1 MSELI
6 VRTNVLKFLL
16 ILLFIFII
24 VTSIA
29 ILFYLKT
36 RYINDQDLG
45 IVDSNLKDSGINII
59 GSNDNKNNKE
69 IKNSIF
75 IFRRDFRYQD
85 NIGLINCLK
94 DSKKVYPIF
103 IFTPEQI
110 KNNSFKSNNA
120 IQFMIESLK
129 ELNKSI
135 KNKLQYFYGKPD
147 DILQK
152 LIKKNKI
159 DAVYVN
165 EDYTPYSIKRDKKLS
180 NICKR
185 NNCLFKSFRDI
196 MLFPVGHIKTTQGK
210 PYTKFTHFKNAISKM
225 KLKPDKPSITQSKLL
240 NKLSKISGTS
250 RGNSNLGEK
259 SIEQIIKLIGLKYNK
274 NLAVKPGRSEA
285 LKILRSVKK
294 FKKYNNLRNDL
305 TYSTTNLSAY
315 LKFGCISIRETYD
328 HFLRN
333 LGKSNQLI
341 TQLYWREFYYNIMMI
356 FGYGLQKPIYSK
368 IKWKNNPSLFKKW
381 CEGKT
386 GFPVI
391 DAGMRQLNETG
402 YMHNRARLLTSNFLC
417 KVLLIDWRKG
427 EKYYATQLVDYDP
440 AMNLGNWQWSS
451 SAGISSQDYFM
462 SFNPW
467 NQQKDYD
474 PDCEYIKTW
483 VPELSNVDP
492 KVIHKWYNYSFDDE
506 IPVGYSLIN
515 RKSIKYPDPVVDYS
529 EQKEKQKKMYGKIY
543 KK

>member
-1 MSELI
+1 MEYKKMS
-6 VRTNVLKFLL
+6 KFLL
-16 ILLFIFII
+16 ILIFIFII
-24 VTSIA
+24 ITSIT
-29 ILFYLKT
+29 ILLYILTK
-36 RYINDQDLG
+36 YINDQE
-45 IVDSNLKDSGINII
+45 LKMNIL
-59 GSNDNKNNKE
+59 GSNDQEDKK

-147 DILQK
+147 DILQN

-165 EDYTPYSIKRDKKLS
+165 EDYTPYSIKRDKKLE
-180 NICKR
+180 NICKK

-196 MLFPVGHIKTTQGK
+196 ILFPIGYIKTIQGK
-210 PYTKFTHFKNAISKM
+210 PYTKFTPFKNAIS
-225 KLKPDKPSITQSKLL
+225 KLKPDKPSITQSKHI
-240 NKLSKISGTS
+240 NKFSKINN
-250 RGNSNLGEK
+250 NSNQKL
-259 SIEQIIKLIGLKYNK
+259 IEQIIKVIKLNYNK
-274 NLAVKPGRSEA
+274 NLAVKPGRDEA
-285 LKILRSVKK
+285 LKILRSIKK

-328 HFLRN
+328 YFLRN
-333 LGKSNQLI
+333 LGKSSQLI

-368 IKWKNNPSLFKKW
+368 IKWNDNFGLFKKW
-381 CEGKT
+381 CDGKT
-386 GFPVI
+386 GFPLI

-402 YMHNRARLLTSNFLC
+402 YMHNRVRLLTSNFLC

-440 AMNLGNWQWSS
+440 AMNLGNWQWTSS
-451 SAGISSQDYFM
+451 TGISSQDYFT

-467 NQQKDYD
+467 NQQKQYD
-474 PDCEYIKTW
+474 PNCEYIKTW
-483 VPELSNVDP
+483 IPELSNIDP
-492 KVIHKWYNYSFDDE
+492 KVIHKWYDYSINED
-506 IPVGYSLIN
+506 IKLGNLLIN
-515 RKSIKYPDPVVDYS
+515 RKSIKYPNPVVDYL
-529 EQKEKQKKMYGKIY
+529 EQKKKQKKMYDKIY